1 MRRIGL
7 AVILAVSLTLAPLA
21 NEAQQVGTRR
31 IGLLETSSP
40 SPARVQ
46 LWETL
51 RQRLR
56 ELGYL
61 EGQNIA
67 FEFRYAEGK
76 TDRLP
81 GLAAE
86 LVALKVDII
95 VTSGT

>member
-1 MRRIGL
+1 MGYSAVAWIMTLTPSLL
-7 AVILAVSLTLAPLA
+7 ATPLA
-21 NEAQQVGTRR
+21 AGAQQAGPRR

-61 EGQNIA
+61 EGQNAA
-67 FEFRYAEGK
+67 FEARFGEG
-76 TDRLP
+76 
-81 GLAAE
+81 
-86 LVALKVDII
+86 
-95 VTSGT
+95 